1 MNRLPPIEEILTS
14 WRRCIN
20 SGLNNSAT
28 TVSTYIGQ
36 DALQIALSEGKPII
50 SMFDE
55 IWRELESLT
64 ENKDLMFLLTSPE
77 GVLLKKSVAE
87 N

>member
-1 MNRLPPIEEILTS
+1 MNRLQPVEEILNS

-20 SGLNNSAT
+20 SGLVNSAT
-28 TVSTYIGQ
+28 AESTYIGEET
-36 DALQIALSEGKPII
+36 LQTALSEAKPTI
-50 SMFDE
+50 SLFDE

-64 ENKDLMFLLTSPE
+64 VNKNLVFLLISPE
-77 GVLLKKSVAE
+77 GVLLKKSVAT

>member
-1 MNRLPPIEEILTS
+1 MRLQPVEEILTS

-28 TVSTYIGQ
+28 AASTYISN
-36 DALQIALSEGKPII
+36 DALQTALSEGKLLI
-50 SMFDE
+50 SLFDE
-55 IWRELESLT
+55 IWGELENLT
-64 ENKDLMFLLTSPE
+64 VNKNLVFLLTSPE

>member
-1 MNRLPPIEEILTS
+1 MNRLQPIEEILAS

-77 GVLLKKSVAE
+77 GVLLKKSAAE

>member
-1 MNRLPPIEEILTS
+1 MNRLQPVEEILMS

-20 SGLNNSAT
+20 SGLINSAAA
-28 TVSTYIGQ
+28 VSTYISE
-36 DALQIALSEGKPII
+36 DALQTALNASKPII
-50 SMFDE
+50 SLFDE
-55 IWRELESLT
+55 IWRELERLTANKSLV
-64 ENKDLMFLLTSPE
+64 FLLTSPE